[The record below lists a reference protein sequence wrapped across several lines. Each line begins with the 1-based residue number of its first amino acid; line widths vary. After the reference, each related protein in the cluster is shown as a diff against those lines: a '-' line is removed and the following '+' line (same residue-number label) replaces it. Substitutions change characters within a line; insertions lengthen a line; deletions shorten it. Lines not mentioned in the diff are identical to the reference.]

1 MKRLVVLPLLLLILL
16 GLGCKQGHEAK
27 LLIATAASAKFPM
40 TKLIDAFTKKKGVEC
55 ELIVSSSGKLTAQI
69 IEGAPYHLFISANM
83 KYPTVLF
90 EKKLS
95 NEPTIYAYGKL
106 VLWTANKNIN
116 PSLDEL
122 TKEEIKHIA
131 VPNPKIAP
139 YGEVAMEVLKYYNI
153 YDKVENK
160 LVYGE
165 SVSQTNQFILS
176 GAAEL
181 GFTSKSTVLSDEI
194 KGKGNWIE
202 LARASYSSIAQ
213 GAVILNSTDELET
226 TAQAFLDFLSS
237 SEGKAILEE
246 FGFAISLDE

>member
-1 MKRLVVLPLLLLILL
+1 MKKLVVLPLLLILL
-16 GLGCKQGHEAK
+16 GLGCKQGHQTK

-40 TKLIDAFTKKKGVEC
+40 NKLIEEFTKKKGVEC

-69 IEGAPYHLFISANM
+69 IEGAPYHLFISADM
-83 KYPTVLF
+83 KYPNVLF

-116 PSLDEL
+116 PSLDGL

-131 VPNPKIAP
+131 IPNPKIAP
-139 YGEVAMEVLKYYNI
+139 YGEVAVEVLKYYNI
-153 YDKVENK
+153 YDKVEKK

-165 SVSQTNQFILS
+165 NVSQTNQFILS

-202 LARASYSSIAQ
+202 LPRASYSPIAQ
-213 GAVILNSTDELET
+213 GAVMLKSTNKLET

-237 SEGKAILEE
+237 SEGQAILEE
-246 FGFAISLDE
+246 FGYITSLDE

>member
-1 MKRLVVLPLLLLILL
+1 MKRLVVLPLLLILL
-16 GLGCKQGHEAK
+16 GLACKQSHQAK

-40 TKLIDAFTKKKGVEC
+40 NKLIDAFTKKEGVEC

-69 IEGAPYHLFISANM
+69 IEGAPYHLFISADM
-83 KYPTVLF
+83 KYPNVLF

-95 NEPTIYAYGKL
+95 NEPTIYGYGKL

-116 PSLDEL
+116 PSMDGL

-139 YGEVAMEVLKYYNI
+139 YGEVAVEVLKYYNI
-153 YDKVENK
+153 YDKVEKK

-202 LARASYSSIAQ
+202 LARSSYAPIAQ
-213 GAVILNSTDELET
+213 GAVMLKSTNELET

-237 SEGKAILEE
+237 SEGQAILEE
-246 FGFAISLDE
+246 FGYAIKFR